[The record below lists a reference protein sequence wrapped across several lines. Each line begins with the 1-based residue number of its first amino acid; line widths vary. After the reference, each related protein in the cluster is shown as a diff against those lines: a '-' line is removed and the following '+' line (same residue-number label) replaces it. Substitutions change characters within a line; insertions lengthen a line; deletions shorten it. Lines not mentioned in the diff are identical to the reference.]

1 MPSPDLNL
9 ALMHETHKVPVL
21 VELGLWG
28 WSSLSEVC
36 EWRAVRGDWRLVE
49 GLRVLAHFT

>member
-1 MPSPDLNL
+1 MQSHGLNL

-28 WSSLSEVC
+28 WSSLSEVF
-36 EWRAVRGDWRLVE
+36 EWGAVRRDWRLVE

>member
-1 MPSPDLNL
+1 MQSPGLNL
-9 ALMHETHKVPVL
+9 ALVHETHKVPVL

-28 WSSLSEVC
+28 WSSLSEVF
-36 EWRAVRGDWRLVE
+36 EWGAVRRDWRLVE